1 MALTDIVAPP
11 GNSSTLTFSRGDIG
25 TLEDIQAV
33 DENMFYIPE
42 ATGAPSSGNIFIM
55 SE

>member
-11 GNSSTLTFSRGDIG
+11 GNRSTLYFNRGDIG
-25 TLEDIQAV
+25 TVEDIQSKSK
-33 DENMFYIPE
+33 NMMYLPE
-42 ATGAPSSGNIFIM
+42 VVGSSGGNIFIM

>member
-11 GNSSTLTFSRGDIG
+11 GNSSTLYFNRGDSG
-25 TLEDIQAV
+25 TITDIQAT

-42 ATGAPSSGNIFIM
+42 SEGVATGNIFIM